1 MEDTLLGQIMEIQEE
16 DTTLDLTMG
25 MTMAMAAGIQDLI
38 LDTTLVPIPEIIM
51 EEGILDLMVAIILV
65 QTMAMEE
72 GILVRILAMG
82 VVTTLEMAGI
92 QGQIMKIEDGTLD
105 GEAECWE
112 VVITYFLPVSVKA
125 RSERS
130 IVLPIV
136 SC

>member
-38 LDTTLVPIPEIIM
+38 LDTTLVPIPKIIM
-51 EEGILDLMVAIILV
+51 EEGILDIMVAIILV

-72 GILVRILAMG
+72 VILVRILAMWV

-92 QGQIMKIEDGTLD
+92 QGQIMEMEDGTLD
-105 GEAECWE
+105 VEAEC
-112 VVITYFLPVSVKA
+112 
-125 RSERS
+125 
-130 IVLPIV
+130 
-136 SC
+136 